1 MSRYVDLDGL
11 SWDGKP
17 IESKIQEVQTKHGYM
32 QGITVWWLW
41 GDNVPHIDLE
51 EHDANVRQD
60 AIEELVGRILSNCT
74 LKSTGEMVLEI
85 RMDIFNF
92 IVNQLKG
99 EE

>member
-17 IESKIQEVQTKHGYM
+17 IASKIQEVQTKYGYF
-32 QGITVWWLW
+32 QGITVGWLW
-41 GDNVPHIDLE
+41 GDSVPHINLE
-51 EHDANVRQD
+51 EHDAKVRQD

-92 IVNQLKG
+92 IVNHLKG
-99 EE
+99 AE

>member
-1 MSRYVDLDGL
+1 
-11 SWDGKP
+11 
-17 IESKIQEVQTKHGYM
+17 M
-32 QGITVWWLW
+32 QGITVGWLW

-51 EHDANVRQD
+51 EHDAKVRQD

-99 EE
+99 EHE

>member
-17 IESKIQEVQTKHGYM
+17 IASKIQEVKTKYGYM
-32 QGITVWWLW
+32 QGITVGWLW

-51 EHDANVRQD
+51 EHDAKVRQD
-60 AIEELVGRILSNCT
+60 AIDELVNRILSNCT
-74 LKSTGEMVLEI
+74 LKSTGEIEI

-92 IVNQLKG
+92 IVKQLKG
-99 EE
+99 E

>member
-1 MSRYVDLDGL
+1 MSRYVDLYGP

-17 IESKIQEVQTKHGYM
+17 IASKIQEVETKYGYM
-32 QGITVWWLW
+32 QGITVGWLW

-51 EHDANVRQD
+51 EHDAKVRQD
-60 AIEELVGRILSNCT
+60 AIEDFVGRILSNGT

-92 IVNQLKG
+92 IVNNLKG
-99 EE
+99 E

>member
-1 MSRYVDLDGL
+1 M
-11 SWDGKP
+11 
-17 IESKIQEVQTKHGYM
+17 T
-32 QGITVWWLW
+32 
-41 GDNVPHIDLE
+41 DLE
-51 EHDANVRQD
+51 EYLRWRGLDCHVVTNCEDYENCDVCLFEHIKKHDEKVRQD

-99 EE
+99 EHE